1 MRIENEI
8 KLGFDDVL
16 IRPKRSTLSSRKE
29 VDLNRRF
36 TLRSRHWEGVPIA
49 AANMDS
55 VGTFEAANTLA
66 SYGMMTCLH
75 KHYKED
81 ELVNFFNN
89 VDWEYLNLIA
99 YSTGIRENDLIKFK
113 NVYDKTKNLETKRR
127 IRVICIDVANGY
139 TEKFVNTVSTI
150 RKEYPEIIIIAGN
163 VVTSE
168 ITEQLILA
176 GADIVKVGI
185 GSGSACTTR
194 IKTGVGYPQL
204 SAIIEC
210 ADAAHG
216 LGGRIMSDGG
226 CKTPGDISK
235 AFCAGADFVMLGGM
249 LAGHTENLNLN
260 ENGDPVFY
268 GMSSSEAMK
277 KYSGGVEKHRTS
289 EGRVVKIENK
299 GDLSHTV
306 HDILG
311 GVRSTC
317 TYIGAKTLKEM
328 SKCATFF
335 RVNKQ
340 FNEIYV
346 DKTVGS

>member
-1 MRIENEI
+1 MRIENEL

-29 VDLNRRF
+29 VVLE
-36 TLRSRHWEGVPIA
+36 RSFSFKDNKKWKGIPIA

-55 VGTFEAANTLA
+55 VGTFSAAMELA
-66 SYGMMTCLH
+66 SHNVMTCVH
-75 KHYKED
+75 KHYSEK
-81 ELVNFFNN
+81 ELVNFFYS
-89 VDWEYLNLIA
+89 VDENGYSDLIA
-99 YSTGIRENDLIKFK
+99 YSLGIREDDIVKFR
-113 NVYDKTKNLETKRR
+113 NVYYETNER
-127 IRVICIDVANGY
+127 IKVICIDVANGY
-139 TEKFVNTVSTI
+139 TENFVTKVAAI
-150 RKEYPEIIIIAGN
+150 REAFPKVIIIAGN
-163 VVTSE
+163 VVTAE

-204 SAIIEC
+204 SAIAEC

-226 CKTPGDISK
+226 CRTPGDISK

-249 LAGHTENLNLN
+249 LAGHVENLTFDK
-260 ENGDPVFY
+260 NGNTVFY
-268 GMSSSEAMK
+268 GMSSSEAMNK
-277 KYSGGVEKHRTS
+277 HNGGVDNHRTS
-289 EGRVVKIENK
+289 EGRIVKIESK
-299 GDLSHTV
+299 GKIVSTIKDV
-306 HDILG
+306 LG

-317 TYIGAKTLKEM
+317 TYIGAKSIKDM
-328 SKCATFF
+328 SKCATFL

-340 FNEIYV
+340 FNDVYAS
-346 DKTVGS
+346 KTIGS